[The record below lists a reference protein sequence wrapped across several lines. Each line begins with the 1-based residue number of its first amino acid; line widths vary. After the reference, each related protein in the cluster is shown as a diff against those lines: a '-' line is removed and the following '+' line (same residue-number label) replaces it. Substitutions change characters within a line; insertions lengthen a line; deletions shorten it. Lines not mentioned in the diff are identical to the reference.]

1 MWEVRLLV
9 RPAYP
14 SSACWQ
20 ARVSTNCSRWV
31 PLDHRC
37 PPPPS
42 TDLLPPDGLHQ
53 LKLTMTLTRCLRVK
67 APPVVNQPLF
77 SQYRSRLLNDGLHCW
92 FHQMTVKLLF
102 PMLDDFPT
110 RSSFEPRIEDFVIW
124 KFWNVSRVDDGS
136 ETDRNPENIP
146 TVGQG
151 GARPSVMWTQSSN
164 QHNYWLLVEHNH
176 HYFFTI
182 IDYHQAPS
190 WNISNH
196 LRTLFDHFRSRR
208 NQGWHLMV
216 CVSNLHNHWPSAW
229 KSYIFKNWF

>member
-20 ARVSTNCSRWV
+20 ARVSTNCSRWF

-37 PPPPS
+37 PPLPCVRLVATRWSPS
-42 TDLLPPDGLHQ
+42 TQTDHDPDKVPPGQ
-53 LKLTMTLTRCLRVK
+53 G
-67 APPVVNQPLF
+67 PPVVNQPLF

-190 WNISNH
+190 WNTI
-196 LRTLFDHFRSRR
+196 
-208 NQGWHLMV
+208 
-216 CVSNLHNHWPSAW
+216 
-229 KSYIFKNWF
+229 